1 MLVVELAAAVDR
13 RVVPVR
19 GHVVPVDVN
28 PSVRDEI
35 GLQAP
40 GRIRQVSVSHKE
52 TLDLAHGEKEKRG
65 IIKQQEG
72 IE

>member
-40 GRIRQVSVSHKE
+40 GRIRQVPVSHKA